1 MVSINHDLCAIYIH
15 NPKSGGTYIR
25 KSIERYGFAFHPF
38 RRDDGHELM
47 NQSTSL
53 DIKDHMDK
61 IPSEKGKM
69 YLRQFTGRPLQTTKM
84 GVYRAFLGC
93 PLQNKRTGMTDEK
106 WRTYKKFAFVRDP
119 YDRIVSA
126 YNFMKAMT
134 GHNISFVDYLQKKDS
149 VTTWEYIHVFMSQ
162 TMHLT
167 DEDDRLVPDFIG
179 RFEHLESD
187 LRRALRFVG
196 YTGPFLHPTT
206 PINRIP
212 HPHYTT
218 YFTSQEIL
226 DHTNRILSDRDFTLC
241 PQYRRAFTLDQLLH
255 RNHRHII
262 SLRHL
267 ALLTILVLFAFFMIL
282 LLISSKNT
290 RS

>member
-1 MVSINHDLCAIYIH
+1 
-15 NPKSGGTYIR
+15 
-25 KSIERYGFAFHPF
+25 
-38 RRDDGHELM
+38 M